1 MEDAK
6 GNSWHRRNR
15 CNLQTASHA
24 RTKGARFYFS
34 YIKDANHR
42 IQMLHYETI
51 EPNTLELLKK
61 LQALPLLSKTRLVG
75 GTSLALQLGHRKSV
89 DLDLFGQV
97 ECDAME
103 LAEALRSCGSVTQ
116 LKASSNINIF
126 VVNGV
131 KVDIVNYSFLWL
143 EETLEEDGIVLAR
156 LQDIAA
162 MKVNAVIGRGT
173 RKDFIDLAH
182 IMKTYTLPQV
192 LHFYFAKY
200 PEASMFLA
208 AKSLAYFADADM
220 DPMPYMFTEESWADI
235 KAYIS
240 KQYEE
245 YGDKLE

>member
-1 MEDAK
+1 
-6 GNSWHRRNR
+6 
-15 CNLQTASHA
+15 
-24 RTKGARFYFS
+24 
-34 YIKDANHR
+34 
-42 IQMLHYETI
+42 MLHYETI

-61 LQALPLLSKTRLVG
+61 LQALPVLSKSRLVG

-89 DLDLFGQV
+89 DLDLFGDV
-97 ECDAME
+97 ECDHQE
-103 LAEALRSCGSVTQ
+103 LIDELSSCGSLIQ
-116 LKASSNINIF
+116 LKASANINIF
-126 VVNGV
+126 VINGV
-131 KVDIVNYSFLWL
+131 KVDIVNYRFPWL
-143 EETLEEDGIVLAR
+143 EDAIVEDGIVLAR

-182 IMKTYTLPQV
+182 IMKVYTLPQV

-208 AKSLAYFADADM
+208 AKSMAYFADADM
-220 DPMPYMFTEESWADI
+220 DPMPYMFTNESWNDI